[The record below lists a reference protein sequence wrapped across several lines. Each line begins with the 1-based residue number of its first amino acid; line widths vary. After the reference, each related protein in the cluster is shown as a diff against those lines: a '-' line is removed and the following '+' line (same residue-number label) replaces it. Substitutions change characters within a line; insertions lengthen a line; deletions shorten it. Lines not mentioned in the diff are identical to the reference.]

1 MKQKRIW
8 NLEKNTKNQKPKLQI
23 QLLPE
28 FREQENTIQR
38 VRFPKKK
45 KNLKERRSH
54 PKLSFPLLCFLG
66 SQIEKSRE
74 KIYLKAWMIHANPK
88 ADIPNSLQNAT
99 MELSSAVDAF
109 YF

>member
-45 KNLKERRSH
+45 KS
-54 PKLSFPLLCFLG
+54 
-66 SQIEKSRE
+66 
-74 KIYLKAWMIHANPK
+74 
-88 ADIPNSLQNAT
+88 
-99 MELSSAVDAF
+99 
-109 YF
+109 